1 MFIRK
6 FIFLT
11 IFCAVSLTSASAQT
25 LKNSDPKAAVQTFF
39 TLLKGQKYAALYDFL
54 PGEIQQKTS
63 REQMT
68 NSLKRLSSFISIQ
81 KMDIGRVQQKGDF
94 AVVDTTIIGKLIKPI
109 NKAPAANPGEGKFAV
124 QQYLFKENGSW
135 KVATSD
141 SVSQKYFL
149 KKYPNFKEGFQLS
162 SPRLFIKQD
171 GQWKAMN

>member
-1 MFIRK
+1 MIQK

-11 IFCAVSLTSASAQT
+11 IFCVIGLTSASAQAA
-25 LKNSDPKAAVQTFF
+25 KNADPKAAVQTFF

-81 KMDIGRVQQKGDF
+81 RMDIGRVQQKGDF
-94 AVVDTTIIGKLIKPI
+94 AVVDTTIIGKLMKPI

-124 QQYLFKENGSW
+124 QQYLFKENGGW

-149 KKYPNFKEGFQLS
+149 KKYPNFKEGFQLN
-162 SPRLFIKQD
+162 SPKLFIKQD